1 MRLLSRPLGREAMP
15 GMGLSVLRQSSFE
28 GVHVLKQAPE
38 PRKVFTSKVRCALPL
53 RSPELDRAFAWT
65 FHPDERAWRG
75 RDEPVM
81 RGGIGAHAIFK
92 PPLGPGWEKRAG
104 EWLLLVF
111 LPPMLVSYPMYF
123 MELSAFKRVLK
134 AGNPEAWNQA
144 RQRVTLSE
152 FEVAYRVLTASK
164 DGLFQA
170 LRLARR

>member
-1 MRLLSRPLGREAMP
+1 MR
-15 GMGLSVLRQSSFE
+15 V
-28 GVHVLKQAPE
+28 
-38 PRKVFTSKVRCALPL
+38 
-53 RSPELDRAFAWT
+53 
-65 FHPDERAWRG
+65 
-75 RDEPVM
+75 
-81 RGGIGAHAIFK
+81 GIGAHAIFE

-144 RQRVTLSE
+144 RQRFTLSE